1 LHPCTFAQAAAI
13 YEIIFSMTLM
23 TKLQVRRLVDVKESS
38 EVSAGEVAV
47 EEREGSRGA
56 SPLSAASET
65 GLATSSP
72 CRYAPSSPHLLRV
85 RVEVGAGVW

>member
-1 LHPCTFAQAAAI
+1 MHLCTFAQAAAT
-13 YEIIFSMTLM
+13 YEFIIGMTLFAREEF
-23 TKLQVRRLVDVKESS
+23 QESS
-38 EVSAGEVAV
+38 EARAAEVDV
-47 EEREGSRGA
+47 EEGEGSRGA

-65 GLATSSP
+65 GQATSSP